1 MVWLSASAHYYA
13 IMLINLHWNSMLA
26 QSVQRTACLLQA
38 PCWVAIMDIMAGM
51 GTNMADMALAGM
63 ASTSTNTTSTST
75 KVMVMVTTLVVT
87 TKSTST
93 NDEHAHFAHAF
104 ACP

>member
-1 MVWLSASAHYYA
+1 
-13 IMLINLHWNSMLA
+13 MLA

-75 KVMVMVTTLVVT
+75 KVMVMVMVTTLVVT
-87 TKSTST
+87 TKSAST

>member
-1 MVWLSASAHYYA
+1 
-13 IMLINLHWNSMLA
+13 MLA

-75 KVMVMVTTLVVT
+75 KVMVMVMVMVTTLVVT
-87 TKSTST
+87 TKSAST